1 MRVDLAVN
9 TTINVDK
16 TILGLLS
23 TSSSRRRNGLVAR
36 EDLPDEIVGH
46 AGGLL
51 SHGLRRDW
59 RSPGIPRLMGNH
71 AWCRPAVG
79 RNTWS
84 CTRVDSIRVG
94 DSHGSRSSRCRG
106 RKGGSGC
113 SIARHHS
120 VCIML
125 IDLVATSFLQA
136 SKFSLPFRL
145 SHLLEDS
152 RRDKI
157 GVLFTIPSKEDF
169 GVRRGT
175 RRRGCQRGF
184 PALVLTLAS

>member
-1 MRVDLAVN
+1 MD
-9 TTINVDK
+9 
-16 TILGLLS
+16 
-23 TSSSRRRNGLVAR
+23 
-36 EDLPDEIVGH
+36 
-46 AGGLL
+46 
-51 SHGLRRDW
+51 
-59 RSPGIPRLMGNH
+59 GIG
-71 AWCRPAVG
+71 
-79 RNTWS
+79 
-84 CTRVDSIRVG
+84 VG

-169 GVRRGT
+169 SVRRGT
-175 RRRGCQRGF
+175 RRRGCQRVFSILGF
-184 PALVLTLAS
+184 DVSLMSSTSCCLKETFCLIKTDCIVFDMIKERREGGLVV